1 MTNRD
6 CVFHYHS
13 YFYNINAGDEI
24 HAQFFAKGNGKGK
37 GKGKGKVEA
46 KGDGKGDG
54 QDNPVAP
61 PPKAAPPILVQG
73 RVPMEH
79 GPWSMDLPATP
90 KAAPPIL
97 AEGPAPALMSSDDES
112 SESPAAEP
120 AAEPAGRQLT
130 PEEITAA
137 SATNPRNIVHHMTRE
152 EMRAYLDRLSRLS

>member
-13 YFYNINAGDEI
+13 SFYNIAHDEI
-24 HAQFFAKGNGKGK
+24 HEFFAKGKGK
-37 GKGKGKVEA
+37 GKGKGDGKGEA
-46 KGDGKGDG
+46 KGDRRGDG
-54 QDNPVAP
+54 QDNPPA

-152 EMRAYLDRLSRLS
+152 EMRAASWALT